1 MDVHYILRNSIIKK
15 KNWFVTGRNVMYNM
29 HKESRSGNKKNEQFY
44 ERREL
49 FQKTSWLRKWR
60 KKSSGEKIIVKI
72 EYGWKTIT
80 EAKEKW
86 NE

>member
-1 MDVHYILRNSIIKK
+1 
-15 KNWFVTGRNVMYNM
+15 MYNM

-49 FQKTSWLRKWR
+49 FSKNKLIKKVK

-72 EYGWKTIT
+72 ESGWKTIT
-80 EAKEKW
+80 EAKEK
-86 NE
+86 

>member
-1 MDVHYILRNSIIKK
+1 MKMDVHYMLRNSIIKK

-49 FQKTSWLRKWR
+49 FSKNKLI
-60 KKSSGEKIIVKI
+60 KKVKKKI
-72 EYGWKTIT
+72 
-80 EAKEKW
+80 
-86 NE
+86 

>member
-1 MDVHYILRNSIIKK
+1 
-15 KNWFVTGRNVMYNM
+15 MYNM
-29 HKESRSGNKKNEQFY
+29 HKESRSVNKRNEQFY

-49 FQKTSWLRKWR
+49 FSKNKLIKKVK

-80 EAKEKW
+80 EAKEK
-86 NE
+86 

>member
-1 MDVHYILRNSIIKK
+1 
-15 KNWFVTGRNVMYNM
+15 MYNM

-49 FQKTSWLRKWR
+49 FSKNKLIKKVK

-72 EYGWKTIT
+72 ACK
-80 EAKEKW
+80 
-86 NE
+86 